1 MPADRIQNGN
11 FKSRAILVYNT
22 KDLPLGS
29 KQRMFT
35 RMLADLIN
43 FAYERGY
50 ELTLG
55 DAYRDPRVFG
65 PVGTRKYYSSANSL
79 HKERLA
85 IDFNLFKDGKFLTR
99 TEDHK
104 ELGEFWEAIGG
115 TWGGRFN
122 DGNHYSLEHNGRK

>member
-1 MPADRIQNGN
+1 MNTNRITSGN
-11 FKSRAILVYNT
+11 FNSRAILVYNT
-22 KDLPLGS
+22 KGLQLGA

-35 RMLADLIN
+35 RMIADLIN
-43 FAYERGY
+43 FAYEQGY
-50 ELTLG
+50 ELTVG

-65 PVGTRKYYSSANSL
+65 PVGTKKQYSAANSL

-85 IDFNLFKDGKFLTR
+85 IDLNLFKNGKFLTS

-104 ELGEFWEAIGG
+104 PLGEFWEAIGG

-122 DGNHYSLEHNGRK
+122 DGNHYSVTHNGRK